1 VSDSY
6 RAALERLVFLDGC
19 AGETSPVWCK
29 EWCDAMAAA
38 QAALAKPDP
47 LRKHC
52 VEILQLWDA
61 DCDIDGAM
69 EQLRGLLSEE
79 VQA

>member
-1 VSDSY
+1 MSDSY
-6 RAALERLVFLDGC
+6 RAVLERLVFLDGC
-19 AGETSPVWCK
+19 ACQSPDWRRA
-29 EWCDAMAAA
+29 WRDAMAAA

-52 VEILQLWDA
+52 TEILQLWDA

-69 EQLRGLLSEE
+69 EHLRGLLSEE
-79 VQA
+79 VQP